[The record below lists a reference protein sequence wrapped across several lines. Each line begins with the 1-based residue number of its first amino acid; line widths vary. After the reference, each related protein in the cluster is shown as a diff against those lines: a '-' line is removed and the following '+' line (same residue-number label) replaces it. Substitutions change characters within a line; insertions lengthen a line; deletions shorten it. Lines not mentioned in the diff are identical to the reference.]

1 MKHLLTALLT
11 LAVLLAA
18 LTVSVSAAG
27 TEFNYDMDSSVPT
40 TGGFYA
46 VATDSG
52 DPTYGKVVYLASRAG
67 QGDSQITV
75 QTDYAEK
82 LVEFDF
88 LYSGDFGTYG
98 GLYTAIYQNGDASV
112 YTILSPIYN
121 CQIKDNANHVL
132 ADHAPVATETD
143 TWYKAK
149 FIFESNTL
157 YAKVWA
163 ADAAEPAEW
172 TVSAAASMT
181 AADAGSSVV
190 IQLAGG
196 GAGTANLFFDNLH
209 IAPMT
214 DAIRAQVHP
223 AAPETSAPVTDAPA
237 TNAPDT
243 PVVDPVTFDAVSSIA
258 VAAVAAMGI
267 VLVSSKKRH

>member
-11 LAVLLAA
+11 LAVLFAVLV
-18 LTVSVSAAG
+18 VSVSAAG
-27 TEFNYDMDSSVPT
+27 TEFSFDMDSSVPAADGFCAVT
-40 TGGFYA
+40 T
-46 VATDSG
+46 DCG
-52 DPTYGKVVYLASRAG
+52 DPTYGKVIYLASRAG

-98 GLYTAIYQNGDASV
+98 GLYTAIYQNGESSV

-121 CQIKDNANHVL
+121 CQIKDDGNHVL
-132 ADHAPVATETD
+132 ADRAPAATETD

-149 FIFESNTL
+149 FIFESSTL

-163 ADAAEPAEW
+163 ADASEPSEW
-172 TVSAAASMT
+172 TVSGAASLT

-196 GAGTANLFFDNLH
+196 GPGTENLYLDNLH

-214 DAIRAQVHP
+214 DAIRAQVRP
-223 AAPETSAPVTDAPA
+223 AAPETDAPA
-237 TNAPDT
+237 TDAPVA
-243 PVVDPVTFDAVSSIA
+243 PVVEPTTFDAVSSIA
-258 VAAVAAMGI
+258 AAAAAAMGI
-267 VLVSSKKRH
+267 VLVASKKRH